1 MRLPIPA
8 FKLSGKLP
16 AIPFL
21 AKVPFLS
28 KINVPMRH
36 KLYLSFAFAAGLTI
50 VSAVVAWMSY
60 TQVEHGVGHI
70 SQKSMP
76 SVVSALTLSRQAAM
90 LTAAAPALASANTK
104 RERSAEQARLQQ
116 MENELRSAIG
126 MLESGELMAPDRL
139 ASLKA
144 VVDRLLKDLKLLDDA
159 VGQRLDA
166 AAARSE
172 ALGAIAKQRD
182 AFGQRMIPLVDDAV
196 FDLTIDLDDFDRTAS
211 PEAMGKTLKTLA
223 DVKFVTV
230 QGLFSLLAEINFV
243 GGVLNEIGQAERGD
257 QLVPLQ
263 DRFTASAARVR
274 KQLSQIE
281 KTDANAAKALKPIAD
296 AILGYGAG
304 DKGLPALRRAELA
317 SQAAGEK
324 ALTSASRIAEELS
337 GEIAVDVSSAE
348 TQNLI
353 TVGSLGEMIAS
364 SKQHLL
370 ALSGI
375 SVAIALLVTYFVV
388 YRGVVRPIAGLT
400 GAMDRLAEK
409 DWSIEVPSLGR
420 KDEIGR
426 MARTVDVFKANGL
439 DNERLQRE
447 AADAQARELERQQEL
462 AEQQRHQQQ
471 KERDEEQRQ
480 QQAEQQRREAAE
492 QERQQAQEAAEKRRK
507 QEMQDLAQ
515 AFEASVKG
523 VVATVI
529 QAASDMRATATAMAA
544 NAEQTSTQ
552 AEGASS
558 ASEQASGSVRNV
570 AAASEELSASI
581 QEISRQVQQS
591 AEKSRDASTQAG
603 RTNDTVQGLTD
614 AAQKIGAVVEL
625 INQIASQ
632 TNLLA
637 LNATIEAA
645 RAGEAGKG
653 FAVVASEVKILAN
666 QTAKATEDIS
676 RHVTAIQASTGD
688 AAGAIRAIAGTIG
701 EIDAISGAVRQ
712 SVEQQS
718 AATAEI
724 SRSVQEASVGS
735 GTVSANIAGVTSA
748 ARETGEAAS
757 KMQAAA
763 ESLSREAERL
773 NEEVDG
779 FIRLVRA
786 A

>member
-1 MRLPIPA
+1 MRLP
-8 FKLSGKLP
+8 KLAINLP
-16 AIPFL
+16 AIPL
-21 AKVPFLS
+21 LS

-36 KLYLSFAFAAGLTI
+36 KLYLSFAFAAGLTV
-50 VSAVVAWMSY
+50 VSAVVAWVSY
-60 TQVEHGVGHI
+60 TAVERGVTHI
-70 SQKSMP
+70 SQESVP

-90 LTAAAPALASANTK
+90 LTAAAPALAGAATA
-104 RERSAEQARLQQ
+104 RERGAEQARLQQ
-116 MENELRSAIG
+116 MESELRSAIA
-126 MLESGELMAPDRL
+126 MLESGQLMAAERL
-139 ASLKA
+139 ASLKG

-159 VGQRLDA
+159 VGQRLEA
-166 AAARSE
+166 AAARGE
-172 ALGAIAKQRD
+172 ALGAIAKQRES
-182 AFGQRMIPLVDDAV
+182 FSHKMTPLIDDAV
-196 FDLTIDLDDFDRTAS
+196 FELTIDLDDFDRTAT
-211 PEAMGKTLKTLA
+211 PDAMGRTLKTLA

-230 QGLFSLLAEINFV
+230 QGLFSLLAEINSA
-243 GGVLNEIGQAERGD
+243 GGVLNEIGQAGRVE

-274 KQLSQIE
+274 KQLNLIE
-281 KTDANAAKALKPIAD
+281 KTNANAANTLRPIAE
-296 AILGYGAG
+296 AILGYGAA
-304 DKGLPALRRAELA
+304 DKGLPALRRTELA
-317 SQAAGEK
+317 AHVAGDK
-324 ALTSASRIAEELS
+324 AMASASRIAEELS

-348 TQNLI
+348 TENLV
-353 TVGSLGEMIAS
+353 TVGTLGEMIAS
-364 SKQHLL
+364 SKQQLI

-375 SVAIALLVTYFVV
+375 SVVIALLVTYFVV
-388 YRGVVRPIAGLT
+388 YRGVVSPIAGLT
-400 GAMDRLAEK
+400 RAMGSLAEK
-409 DWSIEVPSLGR
+409 DWTVAVPSLAR
-420 KDEIGR
+420 KDEIGL

-462 AEQQRHQQQ
+462 AEQQRQQQ
-471 KERDEEQRQ
+471 LKEREEEQRQ
-480 QQAEQQRREAAE
+480 QAQEQQRREAAE
-492 QERQQAQEAAEKRRK
+492 QERQAQAEAAEKRRK

-523 VVATVI
+523 VVSTVI
-529 QAASDMRATATAMAA
+529 QAAADMRATATAMAA
-544 NAEQTSTQ
+544 NAEQTSAQ
-552 AEGASS
+552 AQGASS

-581 QEISRQVQQS
+581 QEISRQVAQS
-591 AEKSRDASTQAG
+591 AEKSRNASTQAG
-603 RTNDTVQGLTD
+603 KTNETVQGLTD

-653 FAVVASEVKILAN
+653 FAVVASEVKTLAN

-676 RHVTAIQASTGD
+676 KHVQAIQASTGD
-688 AAGAIRAIAGTIG
+688 AVGAIRAIAGTIG
-701 EIDAISGAVRQ
+701 EIDEIAGSVRQ

-724 SRSVQEASVGS
+724 SRSVQEASVGT
-735 GTVSANIAGVTSA
+735 GTVNENISGVTAA
-748 ARETGEAAS
+748 ARETGEAAA
-757 KMQAAA
+757 KMQTAA
-763 ESLSREAERL
+763 EALSREAERL

>member
-8 FKLSGKLP
+8 IKLPALP

-21 AKVPFLS
+21 AKV
-28 KINVPMRH
+28 NVPMRH
-36 KLYLSFAFAAGLTI
+36 KLYLSFAVAAGLTV
-50 VSAVVAWMSY
+50 VSAVVAWVSY
-60 TQVEHGVGHI
+60 TKVEHGVAHI

-90 LTAAAPALASANTK
+90 LTAAAPALAGANSK
-104 RERSAEQARLQQ
+104 RERAAEQARLQQ
-116 MENELRSAIG
+116 MDNELSSAMS
-126 MLESGELMAPDRL
+126 MLQAGELMPKDRIAAL
-139 ASLKA
+139 GQVIERQRKELKT
-144 VVDRLLKDLKLLDDA
+144 LDDA

-166 AAARSE
+166 AAARAE
-172 ALGAIAKQRD
+172 ALGAIARQRD
-182 AFGQRMIPLVDDAV
+182 AFGQKMIPLVDDAV
-196 FDLTIDLDDFDRTAS
+196 FELTLDLDDFDRNAS
-211 PEAMGKTLKTLA
+211 PQAMGKTLKNLA

-230 QGLFSLLAEINFV
+230 QGLYGLLAEVNLV
-243 GGVLNEIGQAERGD
+243 SGVLKEIGQAERVE
-257 QLVPLQ
+257 QLVPML
-263 DRFTASAARVR
+263 DRYTASAARMR
-274 KQLSQIE
+274 KLLSQIE
-281 KTDANAAKALKPIAD
+281 TTDAAAAKALKPIAE
-296 AILGYGAG
+296 AILAYGAA
-304 DKGLPALRRAELA
+304 DKGLPALRRTELA
-317 SQAAGEK
+317 AQVAGDK
-324 ALTSASRIAEELS
+324 ALASASRIAEELS

-348 TQNLI
+348 TQNLV
-353 TVGSLGEMIAS
+353 TVGSLGEMIQAS
-364 SKQHLL
+364 KRQLL

-375 SVAIALLVTYFVV
+375 SVVIALLVTYFVV
-388 YRGVVRPIAGLT
+388 YRGVVGPIAGLT
-400 GAMDRLAEK
+400 QAMAKLAEK
-409 DWSIEVPSLGR
+409 DWTVAVPSLAR
-420 KDEIGR
+420 QDEIGR

-447 AADAQARELERQQEL
+447 AAEAQARELERQKES
-462 AEQQRHQQQ
+462 AEQQQLQAQ
-471 KERDEEQRQ
+471 KQRDEEQRQ
-480 QQAEQQRREAAE
+480 QAQEQQRREAAE
-492 QERQQAQEAAEKRRK
+492 QERQQQQEAAEKRRK

-529 QAASDMRATATAMAA
+529 QAAADMRATATAMAA
-544 NAEQTSTQ
+544 NAEQTASQ
-552 AEGASS
+552 AQGASS

-581 QEISRQVQQS
+581 QEISRQVAQS

-603 RTNDTVQGLTD
+603 KTNDTVQGLTD

-625 INQIASQ
+625 INQIAGQ

-653 FAVVASEVKILAN
+653 FAVVASEVKTLAN

-676 RHVTAIQASTGD
+676 RHVTAIQASTSD
-688 AAGAIRAIAGTIG
+688 AVGAIRAIAGTIG
-701 EIDAISGAVRQ
+701 EIDEIAGAVRQ

-724 SRSVQEASVGS
+724 SRSVQEASVGT
-735 GTVSANIAGVTSA
+735 GTVNTNIAGVTSA